1 VWSHRELLL
10 LLLWLRSA
18 HSHSKREVSQHTDEI
33 YPLKFIFMRMIS
45 VLCACNVG
53 DNAIADAAQQDSP
66 PGCVPTPVFAR
77 SGMRFPF
84 LGAPNKIEKS
94 PLLCVFLDYLN
105 IHASER
111 EISYMRV
118 DLLYV

>member
-1 VWSHRELLL
+1 MWSHRELLL
-10 LLLWLRSA
+10 RLRSA
-18 HSHSKREVSQHTDEI
+18 HSHIAKERGQPARDEI
-33 YPLKFIFMRMIS
+33 YPLKFIFMRMIF
-45 VLCACNVG
+45 LCCASCNGG
-53 DNAIADAAQQDSP
+53 DNAIADAAQRDSP

-77 SGMRFPF
+77 TGMRFPF

-105 IHASER
+105 IHASGK
-111 EISYMRV
+111 SSMC